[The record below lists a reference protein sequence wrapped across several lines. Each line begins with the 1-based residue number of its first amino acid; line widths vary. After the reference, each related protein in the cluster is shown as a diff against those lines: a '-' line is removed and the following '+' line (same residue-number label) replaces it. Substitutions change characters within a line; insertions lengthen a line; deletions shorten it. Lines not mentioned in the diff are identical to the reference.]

1 MSEELIDFGSSD
13 DDDLLFLEDDISIDS
28 GNKERWK
35 VLIVDDEP
43 MIHQVTSLALQNFEF
58 EGKKLKL
65 ISAHSGAEARDILN
79 QESGIALILLDVVM
93 ETDDAGLRL
102 VNFIR
107 YELKDQLVRIVL
119 RTGQPGVAPE
129 KEVITKYDIDD
140 YKAKTELTVDK
151 LYTTVHTALR
161 SFNEVIKID
170 RIVQERTK
178 QIISLNHEI
187 QQSIAYANRI
197 QTALLPTH
205 NYINEYLPNC
215 YILYRPCQ
223 VVSGDFYWFDRI
235 ENFSILA
242 IMDCTGHGVPGA
254 FMTIFAYNILNQV
267 IKGSKIT
274 EPNLILQS
282 VDYLIRERL
291 KQNQNSD
298 IGGLKESMDI
308 VIMKFDHV
316 TRNLTYSSAKRPL
329 FMIRDNQLV
338 EFQYDKYPVGDASF
352 SEKSFSQSTIP
363 LKTNDRFYVFTD
375 GFTDQFG
382 GDKNRKFS
390 IKRLKELLINSSE
403 LSIPEQHIKIYE
415 EFEYWKRD
423 FQQIDDVCFVSLEW
437 K

>member
-1 MSEELIDFGSSD
+1 MVEENDDFIFFEEDIPSENA
-13 DDDLLFLEDDISIDS
+13 LED
-28 GNKERWK
+28 RWK

-43 MIHQVTSLALQNFEF
+43 MIHQVTRLALQNFEY

-65 ISAHSGAEARDILN
+65 ISANSGTEAREVLN
-79 QESGIALILLDVVM
+79 QEQGIALILLDVVM

-107 YELKDQLVRIVL
+107 YELKNQLVRIVL

-161 SFNEVIKID
+161 SFNEAQKID
-170 RIVQERTK
+170 KIVQERTK
-178 QIISLNHEI
+178 EILNLNREI
-187 QQSIAYANRI
+187 QESISYAQRI
-197 QTALLPTH
+197 QAAILPTH
-205 NYINEYLPNC
+205 NYINEHIPNC
-215 YILYRPCQ
+215 FILYRPCHL
-223 VVSGDFYWFDRI
+223 VSGDFYWFDRV

-267 IKGSKIT
+267 IKGSNIT
-274 EPNLILQS
+274 EPSLILQS
-282 VDYLIRERL
+282 VDTLIRERL
-291 KQNQNSD
+291 KQNQNLESSNN
-298 IGGLKESMDI
+298 LKESMDI
-308 VIMKFDHV
+308 VVLKFDHV
-316 TRNLTYSSAKRPL
+316 HHTLTYSSAKRPV
-329 FMIRDNQLV
+329 FMIREHQLQ
-338 EFQYDKYPVGDASF
+338 EFSYDKFPVGDASF
-352 SEKSFSQSTIP
+352 YEKSFSQSTISLRP
-363 LKTNDRFYVFTD
+363 HDRFYIFTD

-390 IKRLKELLINSSE
+390 IKRLKELLINTSI
-403 LSIPEQHIKIYE
+403 LPIPEQHIKIYE

-423 FQQIDDVCFVSLEW
+423 FHQIDDVCFVSLEW